1 MQDNQSDTH
10 MTSPIRIVEMKL
22 PLTWLL
28 STATVMVMAIA
39 GLVFQVNVASGGIT
53 DLKTAIQDMRKNQE
67 IRDDRMSLLSGSN
80 IETRS
85 QINSMQLELTRLS
98 NDVNEMRR
106 DNRSRYGNESK

>member
-1 MQDNQSDTH
+1 MQDNQQDHT

-39 GLVFQVNVASGGIT
+39 GLVFQVNVAAGGIS
-53 DLKTAIQDMRKNQE
+53 DLKVAIQDMRKNQE
-67 IRDDRMSLLSGSN
+67 VRDDRMNLMSGSN

-85 QINSMQLELTRLS
+85 QMNSMQLELTRLS

-106 DNRSRYGNESK
+106 DNRSRYGNDSK

>member
-1 MQDNQSDTH
+1 MQDNQPEH
-10 MTSPIRIVEMKL
+10 NMTSPIRIVEMKL

-53 DLKTAIQDMRKNQE
+53 DLKVAIQDMRKNQE
-67 IRDDRMSLLSGSN
+67 VRDDRMNLMSGSN

-85 QINSMQLELTRLS
+85 QLNSLQIELTRLS
-98 NDVNEMRR
+98 SDISEMRR
-106 DNRSRYGNESK
+106 DNRSRYGNDFK